1 MILQHSPNRLHQ
13 LCNLDARTARTY
25 ACYGFSGITD
35 ECSSLLG
42 FNGERKEPWGS
53 CYALGSGYR
62 LYSAVLMRF
71 QSPDSYSPFGVGG
84 INTYAY
90 CAGDPVNHS
99 DPTGHMFTNMRI
111 GRAASPGRQGR
122 THLQRNGGLLDLHE
136 ASKRAGGNSRSPT
149 PSPDRRSVTSDSSL
163 SSREP
168 SRSPVRRQPLFSE
181 QNRSDPALSSNNSDS
196 DSSYYSELDWS
207 SVSSSVSSSPP
218 SRATHS
224 LPRSPSSDNP
234 SPLVQLQHLVEN
246 LPPSIN
252 SHEIRSVRD
261 PRP

>member
-1 MILQHSPNRLHQ
+1 M
-13 LCNLDARTARTY
+13 CNLDAPTARTY
-25 ACYGFSGITD
+25 ACYGFSVLTD

-90 CAGDPVNHS
+90 CADDPVNHK
-99 DPTGHMFTNMRI
+99 DPTGHMFTNMTI
-111 GRAASPGRQGR
+111 GRAASRGRQSR
-122 THLQRNGGLLDLHE
+122 AHLPRSLGLLDLHK
-136 ASKRAGGNSRSPT
+136 ASKHGGNSRSPT

-168 SRSPVRRQPLFSE
+168 SRSPVRRQPSFTE
-181 QNRSDPALSSNNSDS
+181 QNRSDSDLSSSNSDS
-196 DSSYYSELDWS
+196 GSSYYPELDRS
-207 SVSSSVSSSPP
+207 SVSTSPP
-218 SRATHS
+218 SSPSNRATHS
-224 LPRSPSSDNP
+224 LSRSPSPDNR
-234 SPLVQLQHLVEN
+234 SPLAQLEQLVEE
-246 LPPSIN
+246 LPRRIN
-252 SHEIRSVRD
+252 SLEIRNIRD
-261 PRP
+261 PGP